1 MDVRLEELL
10 QNSSLLDKLNFTD
23 LLYHQ
28 YFDLAEYVL
37 STRSQIAIV
46 VVYSVAI
53 LLSLIGNILVVMVM
67 AKNLSK
73 GTKLRTFLINLAV
86 ADLVMAVF
94 CMPFTFTD
102 VMLQQWLFGSVMCPL
117 VRFFQVLSVSVSIFT
132 LVAIGVDRYQA
143 VMYPLRMRMSKS
155 RAKQVVAII
164 WIMSFALAAVQLA
177 VCRVYQVQSG
187 GTWYQRCEE
196 ILWPGH
202 NYRIGYTIVLTCVTY
217 VLPLSILAVTYYK
230 IGVKLWGRH
239 SPSSIYSLEDISERK
254 HERCKRKVK
263 MIIILVGLFAVC
275 WLPIH
280 IFSIV
285 LDFYPDVI
293 LSSRQTVMVFFFC
306 SHWLAM
312 SHSFVN
318 PIIYGFLNDSFR
330 ILNGCAFAISRGLA
344 GCARHRRRRAPTL
357 DLGGTS
363 PSTGRGTTSPLPGEH
378 GLGSPTSGRQQQH
391 QTNNPWKRAKKV
403 LVSAAYSKS
412 PRPSVRARGHLVE
425 HPVMVHS
432 QCSAMRFLSIRTEGP
447 VELQYETAV

>member
-1 MDVRLEELL
+1 MNVRLEELL
-10 QNSSLLDKLNFTD
+10 QNISLLEKSNYTD
-23 LLYHQ
+23 LLYRE

-187 GTWYQRCEE
+187 DTWYKRCEE
-196 ILWPGH
+196 ILWPGI
-202 NYRIGYTIVLTCVTY
+202 NYRIGYTIVLACVTY

-330 ILNGCAFAISRGLA
+330 TDLKWLCLRHLSRARWLRTSSTKTSSNSGFGRNVTIHWSGNNVTITRGTRIRFTNKRQTTSDEQSIEESEKGAGVGCVLQIPQADCEGEGSS
-344 GCARHRRRRAPTL
+344 
-357 DLGGTS
+357 GGTS
-363 PSTGRGTTSPLPGEH
+363 GHGTQPMLSHEVSVHQDGGACGTS
-378 GLGSPTSGRQQQH
+378 
-391 QTNNPWKRAKKV
+391 V
-403 LVSAAYSKS
+403 
-412 PRPSVRARGHLVE
+412 
-425 HPVMVHS
+425 
-432 QCSAMRFLSIRTEGP
+432 
-447 VELQYETAV
+447 

>member
-1 MDVRLEELL
+1 MASNNMDVRLEELL
-10 QNSSLLDKLNFTD
+10 QNSSLLDKLNYTD

-177 VCRVYQVQSG
+177 VCRVYQ
-187 GTWYQRCEE
+187 T
-196 ILWPGH
+196 
-202 NYRIGYTIVLTCVTY
+202 TFD
-217 VLPLSILAVTYYK
+217 SIL
-230 IGVKLWGRH
+230 
-239 SPSSIYSLEDISERK
+239 
-254 HERCKRKVK
+254 
-263 MIIILVGLFAVC
+263 
-275 WLPIH
+275 
-280 IFSIV
+280 
-285 LDFYPDVI
+285 
-293 LSSRQTVMVFFFC
+293 
-306 SHWLAM
+306 
-312 SHSFVN
+312 
-318 PIIYGFLNDSFR
+318 
-330 ILNGCAFAISRGLA
+330 
-344 GCARHRRRRAPTL
+344 
-357 DLGGTS
+357 
-363 PSTGRGTTSPLPGEH
+363 
-378 GLGSPTSGRQQQH
+378 
-391 QTNNPWKRAKKV
+391 
-403 LVSAAYSKS
+403 
-412 PRPSVRARGHLVE
+412 
-425 HPVMVHS
+425 
-432 QCSAMRFLSIRTEGP
+432 
-447 VELQYETAV
+447 

>member
-285 LDFYPDVI
+285 LDFCPDVI

-330 ILNGCAFAISRGLA
+330 TDLKWLCLRHLSRARWLRTSSTKTSSNSGFGRNVTIHWSGNNVTITRGTRIRFTNKRQTTTTSDEQSMEEGDKGA
-344 GCARHRRRRAPTL
+344 GVSCVLKIPQT
-357 DLGGTS
+357 DCEGEEPPGGTS
-363 PSTGRGTTSPLPGEH
+363 GHGAQPMLSHEVSVHQDGGACGT
-378 GLGSPTSGRQQQH
+378 
-391 QTNNPWKRAKKV
+391 
-403 LVSAAYSKS
+403 
-412 PRPSVRARGHLVE
+412 SV
-425 HPVMVHS
+425 
-432 QCSAMRFLSIRTEGP
+432 
-447 VELQYETAV
+447 

>member
-1 MDVRLEELL
+1 MNVRLEELF
-10 QNSSLLDKLNFTD
+10 QNSSLLEKLNYTD
-23 LLYHQ
+23 LLYRE

-187 GTWYQRCEE
+187 DTWYKRCEE
-196 ILWPGH
+196 ILWPGI
-202 NYRIGYTIVLTCVTY
+202 NYRIGYTIVLACVTY

-330 ILNGCAFAISRGLA
+330 ILNGCASVISRGLA
-344 GCARHRRRRAPTL
+344 GCAPHRRRRARTP

-363 PSTGRGTTSPLPGEH
+363 PSTGPGTTSPLPGEP
-378 GLGSPTSGRQQQH
+378 GLGSPTSARQH
-391 QTNNPWKRAKKV
+391 RTSNPLKKV
-403 LVSAAYSKS
+403 KKALVSVAYSKS
-412 PRPSVRARGHLVE
+412 PRPTVRVRGHLE
-425 HPVMVHS
+425 ELPAMVHS
-432 QCSAMRFLSIRTEGP
+432 PCLATRFLSIRTEEP
-447 VELQYETAV
+447 AELQYETAV